1 MKQKIKN
8 PSFRKLLT
16 KYDSKQKYKAG
27 IKFFDDIFRVC
38 TVSRDYRDLYIC
50 ISYLGKKYIDPDFK
64 VFD

>member
-8 PSFRKLLT
+8 PTFVKLLT

-38 TVSRDYRDLYIC
+38 TDSRDYKDLYVC